1 MAVPLR
7 ALGRPAA
14 SLPGLASGP
23 VGPARAGSGLRPSL
37 PPLPGGAARSAA
49 TPLRGQRCEPLAL
62 ARSLRD
68 SPAPLFCSL
77 PLSKIGTPAVD
88 LGRSVR
94 PLRGAQRGCRASLGA
109 PGSAPNVSDG
119 ATRYAR
125 KCALSNVGS
134 PASVPLDRGFAPGLS
149 ESLPRLAALADGA
162 AALRVRLPRAR
173 LVGRAGCAPPR
184 SLRDLAAPALVA
196 SPSSRGFSSRTCAM
210 PGAQMREGIF
220 DAWCISCISYLY
232 HVSYQYQYEIH
243 NTKYRRD
250 TDGTRRNYV

>member
-1 MAVPLR
+1 MITIYDHDIDDEVKGLR
-7 ALGRPAA
+7 AFGTPRTGSACSLLAVLGLRAF
-14 SLPGLASGP
+14 
-23 VGPARAGSGLRPSL
+23 GPARTGSRLRRSL
-37 PPLPGGAARSAA
+37 PCLPGGTARSAA

-134 PASVPLDRGFAPGLS
+134 PASVPLDRGFAPELS
-149 ESLPRLAALADGA
+149 ESSPLLAALANGA
-162 AALRVRLPRAR
+162 SALRVRLPRTR
-173 LVGRAGCAPPR
+173 PTRRAGCAPLGR
-184 SLRDLAAPALVA
+184 FA
-196 SPSSRGFSSRTCAM
+196 TC
-210 PGAQMREGIF
+210 
-220 DAWCISCISYLY
+220 
-232 HVSYQYQYEIH
+232 
-243 NTKYRRD
+243 
-250 TDGTRRNYV
+250 GTRARPG